1 MKKVIRLNERDVE
14 RLVEKILKENERPR
28 GGALYGGKSEIID
41 DVINRIGEYGEE
53 YLHELTELNNRFPST
68 KYTKISPP
76 TSVELPKGI
85 KLKSTVYPNR

>member
-1 MKKVIRLNERDVE
+1 MKKVIRLNEKDVE